1 MNQTN
6 EVKTLSPQFSNEGTV
21 VPDRSNSQNPTERE
35 FRAELSQKLRTP
47 LNAIIGFAELM
58 AMRPATGTKDPDV
71 QHILKAARDLLEI
84 INRELADPDQPPA
97 KSEPS
102 LLPSLACDVLYIE
115 DDLVN
120 FTLVERILEFRPTLK
135 LLHAARGAAGVELA
149 QIHHPKLI
157 LLDLNLPDMHGAE
170 VIEKLQSDPM
180 TAQLPVVVLSADATP
195 SQIERLLTA
204 GARNYLT
211 KPFDID
217 PFLAVVDEM
226 VAERAGASRS

>member
-1 MNQTN
+1 MNQTT
-6 EVKTLSPQFSNEGTV
+6 EAKTLPPDFENEGAV
-21 VPDRSNSQNPTERE
+21 VPNPSDPQNSTERE

-47 LNAIIGFAELM
+47 LNAIIGFAELV
-58 AMRPATGTKDPDV
+58 AMRPGHATKDPDV
-71 QHILKAARDLLEI
+71 QQILKAARDLLEI
-84 INRELADPDQPPA
+84 INRELADPDLPPS

-102 LLPSLACDVLYIE
+102 LVPSLSCDVLYIE

-120 FTLVERILEFRPTLK
+120 FNLVERILEFRPALK
-135 LLHAARGAAGVELA
+135 LLHAARGETGVELA

-157 LLDLNLPDMHGAE
+157 LLDLNLPDMHGSE
-170 VIEKLQSDPM
+170 VIEKLQLDPT
-180 TAQLPVVVLSADATP
+180 TALLPVVVLSADATP

-211 KPFDID
+211 KPFDIE

-226 VAERAGASRS
+226 VGERVAASQS